1 MKGGLDAKADNDLMA
16 NNSNRK
22 LDDAQRKLDD
32 ALKKI
37 DDAKKLADDAC
48 KKDPQMKSKA

>member
-1 MKGGLDAKADNDLMA
+1 MKGGFDAKADNDLMA
-16 NNSNRK
+16 NNANRK

-32 ALKKI
+32 AMKKI
-37 DDAKKLADDAC
+37 DGAKKLADDAC

>member
-16 NNSNRK
+16 NKANRK

-32 ALKKI
+32 AVKKI
-37 DDAKKLADDAC
+37 DDAKKLADEAC